1 MSYSNDFIQ
10 FGILYVFCYSDWYW
24 IYCCRKK
31 TKTSTVSSK
40 KEEEKKSQMLANKE
54 KDFVKSLEHTLD
66 KTKKENAVLKK
77 QLHELE
83 LKVKQLE
90 MEADFWKSKYN
101 EIVDSMLKNSSS
113 N

>member
-1 MSYSNDFIQ
+1 
-10 FGILYVFCYSDWYW
+10 
-24 IYCCRKK
+24 
-31 TKTSTVSSK
+31 
-40 KEEEKKSQMLANKE
+40 MLANKE

-113 N
+113 NWDSKHLKFTSAYFCLIILVAIAVE